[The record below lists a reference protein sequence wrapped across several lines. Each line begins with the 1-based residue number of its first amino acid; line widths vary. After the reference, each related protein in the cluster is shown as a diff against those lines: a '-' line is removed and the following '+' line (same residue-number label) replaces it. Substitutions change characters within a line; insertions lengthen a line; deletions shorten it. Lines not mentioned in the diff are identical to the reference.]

1 MCVLEGMGVSNV
13 RDRRG
18 VGPERWWRGSEGMR
32 SHLGLLGSKATSALG
47 CASLETV
54 LESSGHILEVA
65 SAAGTDGLSS
75 LSLLGPVVCKAWS
88 VLQFNSI
95 GCFRYRIC
103 RRISVRCSRTLADLG
118 RRVTARRALML
129 LDVERAAT

>member
-1 MCVLEGMGVSNV
+1 MGVSNV

-18 VGPERWWRGSEGMR
+18 IGPESGGGGQKGCSPR
-32 SHLGLLGSKATSALG
+32 LGLLGSNATGALG

-75 LSLLGPVVCKAWS
+75 LSLLGPVVCKARS

-95 GCFRYRIC
+95 GCLFDIEFVGQYL
-103 RRISVRCSRTLADLG
+103 RCSRTLADLG
-118 RRVTARRALML
+118 SRVTARRALML
-129 LDVERAAT
+129 LDVKRAAT